1 MKTLMVTLVALTAAT
16 TSQAQPPSGEPK
28 TPARPPIAGRVVLG
42 VEVAEL
48 EAIATG
54 YRISK
59 LLRQPVYN
67 DKNEKI
73 GKTEEFIV
81 RPDGTLS
88 YAIIDVGGFLGLGAH
103 RVAIPVSQFTS
114 VKPRIVL
121 SGATKE
127 ALKQMPE
134 FKYSADQS

>member
-1 MKTLMVTLVALTAAT
+1 
-16 TSQAQPPSGEPK
+16 
-28 TPARPPIAGRVVLG
+28 VLG

-54 YRISK
+54 YRMSK

-73 GKTEEFIV
+73 GKAEEFIV

-103 RVAIPVSQFTS
+103 RVAIPVRQFTS
-114 VKPRIVL
+114 VKPHIVL
-121 SGATKE
+121 PGATKE